1 MRGFD
6 SGNIPTIDT
15 LDEDNDDIWEKD
27 LSWNILI
34 ISIQLYLLFC
44 DLVMVFICESM
55 KLLLWLTLF
64 FILWLNDVFF
74 YNYSGLF
81 SCFFIYAINFYIF

>member
-55 KLLLWLTLF
+55 KLLVWLTLF
-64 FILWLNDVFF
+64 VILWLNDDF
-74 YNYSGLF
+74 L
-81 SCFFIYAINFYIF
+81 

>member
-1 MRGFD
+1 MTLIHEDEELDEMRGFD

-55 KLLLWLTLF
+55 KLLVWLTLF
-64 FILWLNDVFF
+64 VILWLNDDF
-74 YNYSGLF
+74 L
-81 SCFFIYAINFYIF
+81 

>member
-1 MRGFD
+1 MKWEDFD
-6 SGNIPTIDT
+6 SGNIPIIDK

-55 KLLLWLTLF
+55 KLLVWLTLF
-64 FILWLNDVFF
+64 VILWLNDDF
-74 YNYSGLF
+74 L
-81 SCFFIYAINFYIF
+81 

>member
-1 MRGFD
+1 MTWIHEDEELDEMRGFD

-55 KLLLWLTLF
+55 KLLVWLTLF
-64 FILWLNDVFF
+64 VILWLNDDF
-74 YNYSGLF
+74 L
-81 SCFFIYAINFYIF
+81 

>member
-1 MRGFD
+1 MTWIHEDEELDEMRGFD

-44 DLVMVFICESM
+44 DLVMVCCESI
-55 KLLLWLTLF
+55 KLVKF
-64 FILWLNDVFF
+64 FIILMDCFLVFHLC
-74 YNYSGLF
+74 Y
-81 SCFFIYAINFYIF
+81 